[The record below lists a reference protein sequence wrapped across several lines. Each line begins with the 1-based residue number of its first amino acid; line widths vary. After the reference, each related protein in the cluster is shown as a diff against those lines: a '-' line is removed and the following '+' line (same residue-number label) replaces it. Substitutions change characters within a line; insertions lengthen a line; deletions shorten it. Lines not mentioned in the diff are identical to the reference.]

1 VTVPRT
7 KKEID
12 KEQMYKKLMP
22 SAPKSARP
30 PLEDVLPENA
40 APLEEILGPNAVVSQ
55 PPKRTLEARKISVP
69 ALETFQSDVVN
80 AMEGYVLQ
88 KLEQVLSRF
97 QCCRCDRCKKDI
109 VALALNKLP
118 PKYRVVSE
126 GQPLPD
132 LDPQTSAQVVTALIQ
147 SVIQVRSRP
156 RH

>member
-1 VTVPRT
+1 MPRT
-7 KKEID
+7 KREID

-22 SAPKSARP
+22 SAPKSARL
-30 PLEDVLPENA
+30 PLEDVMPENA
-40 APLEEILGPNAVVSQ
+40 APLEELLGAAAAVVQ
-55 PPKRTLEARKISVP
+55 PPKRTLEARKVSVP
-69 ALETFQSDVVN
+69 AFETFQSDVVN
-80 AMEGYVLQ
+80 AMEDYVLE

-126 GQPLPD
+126 AQPAPD

-147 SVIQVRSRP
+147 AVIQVRARP

>member
-1 VTVPRT
+1 MPRT

-22 SAPKSARP
+22 SAPKGART
-30 PLEDVLPENA
+30 PLEDIAPENA
-40 APLEEILGPNAVVSQ
+40 APLEELLGPNAVVSQ

-80 AMEGYVLQ
+80 AMENYVLQ
-88 KLEQVLSRF
+88 KLDQVLSRF

-126 GQPLPD
+126 GHPLPD

-147 SVIQVRSRP
+147 AAIQVRSRP